1 MALEQGLP
9 AMACAESSSLGDSS
23 IVSPSVGHSPGDLDD
38 KDCEIIADEMLR
50 RHVLQQTPPAKQ
62 KPWQSA
68 LSALSFSRRRIAG
81 DVKKVLQSAIANAEN
96 NHSLDVDRLK
106 VKEAHVGKGLVM
118 KRFKARAR
126 GRGARILKP
135 FAHLT
140 IVVAEKEEQA

>member
-1 MALEQGLP
+1 MGKQ
-9 AMACAESSSLGDSS
+9 SSPRRVADNEAQAVLRNLR
-23 IVSPSVGHSPGDLDD
+23 VSPQKLNLVAAMIRGMDAN
-38 KDCEIIADEMLR
+38 KAIA
-50 RHVLQQTPPAKQ
+50 T
-62 KPWQSA
+62 
-68 LSALSFSRRRIAG
+68 LSFSRRRIAG

-96 NHSLDVDRLK
+96 NHSLDVDRLV

-135 FAHLT
+135 FSHHT